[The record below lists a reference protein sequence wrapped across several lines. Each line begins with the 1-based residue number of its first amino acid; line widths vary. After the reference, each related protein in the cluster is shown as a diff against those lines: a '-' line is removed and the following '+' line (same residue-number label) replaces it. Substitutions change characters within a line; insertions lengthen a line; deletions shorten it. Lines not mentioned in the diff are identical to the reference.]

1 MVEVCDHSFRLH
13 GFRLVWKD
21 SENDLQ
27 KRFCF
32 GNVGNCY
39 ADMLKFQILCSK
51 ESARLPTF
59 DEIKQGQ
66 VPKQTVYLHRSPCQD
81 S

>member
-1 MVEVCDHSFRLH
+1 
-13 GFRLVWKD
+13 
-21 SENDLQ
+21 LQ
-27 KRFCF
+27 KGFCF